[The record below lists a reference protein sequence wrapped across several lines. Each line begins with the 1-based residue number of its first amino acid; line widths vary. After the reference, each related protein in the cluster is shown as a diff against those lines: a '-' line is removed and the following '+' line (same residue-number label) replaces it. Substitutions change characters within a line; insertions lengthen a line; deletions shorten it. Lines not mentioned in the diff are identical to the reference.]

1 MIRPA
6 KLTELSS
13 VLPLC
18 QAFSNEALAPFGL
31 VYNEEW
37 VKRQLVRWVMNED
50 TLFLVGLLDDQ
61 VVGVLVAMLMP
72 SLTSGSPVAQEMMWY
87 VDADHRGGTVGAR
100 LLFALEKWCAVRG
113 ASHLVMANMDDEGVE
128 RIYDR
133 RGFQRMEVHYI
144 KNLVD
149 GE

>member
-1 MIRPA
+1 MIRQV

-31 VYNEEW
+31 VYDEER
-37 VKRQLVRWVMNED
+37 VKRQLVRWVMDED
-50 TLFLVGLLDDQ
+50 TLFLIGLLDEK
-61 VVGVLVAMLMP
+61 VVGVLVAVMVP
-72 SLTSGSPVAQEMMWY
+72 ALTSGNAVVQEMIWY

-100 LLFALEKWCAVRG
+100 LLFALEKWCVIRG

-128 RIYDR
+128 RMYTKR
-133 RGFQRMEVHYI
+133 AFKRMEVHYI
-144 KNLVD
+144 K
-149 GE
+149 EI